1 MMVRLCP
8 ELFEPPTDDLM
19 LLGLFEH
26 GWLGEHRLD
35 VETAHPAVAAW
46 LAEQKSSVREQ
57 CELAI
62 GASAHEEAL
71 EPASVTIEVIA
82 GSASDWSCRPPKL
95 CLRDARALL
104 RQPFDIFVEDGS
116 SDRAFLR
123 KMMTPD
129 ELSVIDELEQAQ
141 PPRLRFVHGGGSRL
155 KTLIEQRAKDPRNP
169 LQAWVLFDSDALSPG
184 KPSSASEELRELC
197 EAHGLPYHRL
207 SRRFIESYL
216 PLGALERWG
225 SENREKDLP
234 AVRAF
239 RHMTPPQRHHY
250 NMKEGF
256 AKDLPRK
263 AEAGDLYDD
272 LPERARE
279 RLNRGFGKKIGMLFQ
294 DPHSGKHEQTR
305 GIQYVF
311 ERELRRDGGWDELRP
326 AVRELFARLGVSA

>member
-1 MMVRLCP
+1 MMVRLSP
-8 ELFEPPTDDLM
+8 ELFESPADDLS

-26 GWLGEHRLD
+26 GWQGEHRVD
-35 VETAHPAVAAW
+35 VEMTHPAVAAW
-46 LAEQKSSVREQ
+46 FADQKGNVREQ

-71 EPASVTIEVIA
+71 EPTSVTIEVVA
-82 GSASDWSCRPPKL
+82 GSASEWSCRPPRL

-104 RQPFDIFVEDGS
+104 RQPFEIYVEDGS

-129 ELSVIDELEQAQ
+129 ELGVIDELEQAQ

-155 KTLIEQRAKDPRNP
+155 KTLVEQRAEDPRSQ
-169 LQAWVLFDSDALSPG
+169 LQAWVFFDSDALFPG
-184 KPSSASEELRELC
+184 RPSSASEELRELC
-197 EAHGLPYHRL
+197 EAHGLPHYRL

-216 PLGALERWG
+216 PLDALERWG

-234 AVRAF
+234 TVRAF
-239 RHMTPPQRHHY
+239 RSMTPAQRHHY

-263 AEAGDLYDD
+263 AEAGDLYDE

-279 RLNRGFGKKIGMLFQ
+279 RLNKGFGKKISMLFHDRHPNKQ
-294 DPHSGKHEQTR
+294 GL
-305 GIQYVF
+305 GIQYVL